1 MSASYLTLVNSGAQR
16 LLWGINHHT
25 TSNHNNI
32 EILILHALS

>member
-25 TSNHNNI
+25 TSNYNNI
-32 EILILHALS
+32 EKVILVGFS